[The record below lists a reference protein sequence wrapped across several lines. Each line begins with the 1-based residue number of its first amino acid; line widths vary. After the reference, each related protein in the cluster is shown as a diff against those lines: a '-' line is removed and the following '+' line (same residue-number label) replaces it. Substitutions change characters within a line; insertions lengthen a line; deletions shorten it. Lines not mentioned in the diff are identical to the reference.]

1 MIDKKI
7 FFFIAFSLLLS
18 VLISLNFVN
27 KLDLYESDGFDHHII
42 KGDID
47 DIWSRGAKFKDDLI
61 SGKNFLVSGTE
72 IYRSYLPPRLI
83 GFFSI
88 IFDYELLTYEKNLT
102 KISLGFTKFY
112 YLLVQSLFFY
122 LVIFYFY
129 KNFLSLSK
137 NKNVSFITL
146 LFLCFCPNIFLYNS
160 SFHTESIFF
169 SLQLLLLTLLVFP
182 KERIFYNLIVG
193 IILSLLFLQKTV
205 GVFYFIIIITYLSIV
220 YKKKSLKFLPF
231 VLLIYSLTLLSIG
244 YGNYKRMGVFYIM
257 PTQGNEAIYHY
268 LAENILSKSEA
279 IPSQEIPK
287 KMYNDLN
294 NWKVENGIK
303 KITQNEDRLKIHED
317 NTLERDRIK
326 IMKYKKNYTLNLI
339 KDYPIIT
346 IKIMIW
352 KGLQTL
358 ILDPVYIF
366 HYHFYEQDLK
376 KRPQWYMEKSYS
388 NFWTP
393 IKMIYSISIYLIILV
408 GFFYSLRRLD
418 LTFNFLLIISAL
430 YMFFMLGWVGTN
442 RYFSTSL
449 IYLSVY
455 FAYGL
460 QYFLNLEILKKYKF
474 KK

>member
-122 LVIFYFY
+122 LVFFYFY

-182 KERIFYNLIVG
+182 KEKIFYNLIVG
-193 IILSLLFLQKTV
+193 VILSLLFLQKTV

-279 IPSQEIPK
+279 IPSQEISK
-287 KMYNDLN
+287 KMNNDLN

-388 NFWTP
+388 NFWMP

-460 QYFLNLEILKKYKF
+460 QYFLNLELLKKYKF

>member
-205 GVFYFIIIITYLSIV
+205 GVFYFIIVITYLSIV

-303 KITQNEDRLKIHED
+303 NITQNEDRLKIHED
-317 NTLERDRIK
+317 NTLERDRLK

-460 QYFLNLEILKKYKF
+460 QYFLNLELLKKYKF

>member
-122 LVIFYFY
+122 LVVFYFY

-182 KERIFYNLIVG
+182 KEKIFYNLIVG
-193 IILSLLFLQKTV
+193 VILSLLFLQKTV
-205 GVFYFIIIITYLSIV
+205 GVFYFIIVITYLSIV

-257 PTQGNEAIYHY
+257 PIQGNEAIYHY
-268 LAENILSKSEA
+268 LAENILRKSEA
-279 IPSQEIPK
+279 IPSQEISK
-287 KMYNDLN
+287 KMNNDLN

-388 NFWTP
+388 NFWMP

-460 QYFLNLEILKKYKF
+460 QYFLNLELLKKYKF

>member
-122 LVIFYFY
+122 LVVFYFY

-182 KERIFYNLIVG
+182 KEKIFYNLIVG
-193 IILSLLFLQKTV
+193 VILSLLFLQKTV

-460 QYFLNLEILKKYKF
+460 QYFLNLELLKKYKF

>member
-122 LVIFYFY
+122 LVVFYFY

-182 KERIFYNLIVG
+182 KEKIFYNLIVG
-193 IILSLLFLQKTV
+193 VILSLLFLQKTV
-205 GVFYFIIIITYLSIV
+205 GVFYFIIVITYLSIV

-257 PTQGNEAIYHY
+257 PIQGNEAIYHY
-268 LAENILSKSEA
+268 LAENILRKSEA
-279 IPSQEIPK
+279 IPSQEISK
-287 KMYNDLN
+287 KMNNDLN

-303 KITQNEDRLKIHED
+303 NITQNEDRLKIHED
-317 NTLERDRIK
+317 NTLERDRLK

-460 QYFLNLEILKKYKF
+460 QYFLNLELLKKYKF

>member
-122 LVIFYFY
+122 LVVFYFY

-182 KERIFYNLIVG
+182 KEKIFYNLIVG
-193 IILSLLFLQKTV
+193 VILSLLFLQKTV
-205 GVFYFIIIITYLSIV
+205 GVFYFIIVITYLSIV

-460 QYFLNLEILKKYKF
+460 QYFLI
-474 KK
+474 

>member
-182 KERIFYNLIVG
+182 KEKIFYNLIVG
-193 IILSLLFLQKTV
+193 VILSLLFLQKTV
-205 GVFYFIIIITYLSIV
+205 GVFYFIIVITYLSIV

-257 PTQGNEAIYHY
+257 PIQGNEAIYHY
-268 LAENILSKSEA
+268 LAENILRKSEA
-279 IPSQEIPK
+279 IPSQEISK
-287 KMYNDLN
+287 KMNNDLN

-388 NFWTP
+388 NFWMP

-460 QYFLNLEILKKYKF
+460 QYFLNLELLKKYKF

>member
-205 GVFYFIIIITYLSIV
+205 GVFYFIIVITYLSIV

-303 KITQNEDRLKIHED
+303 NITQNEDRLKIHED

>member
-122 LVIFYFY
+122 LVVFYFY

-182 KERIFYNLIVG
+182 KEKIFYNLIVG
-193 IILSLLFLQKTV
+193 VILSLLFLQKTV
-205 GVFYFIIIITYLSIV
+205 GVFYFIIVITYLSIV

-257 PTQGNEAIYHY
+257 PIQGNEAIYHY
-268 LAENILSKSEA
+268 LAENILRKSEA
-279 IPSQEIPK
+279 IPSQEISK
-287 KMYNDLN
+287 KMNNDLN

-303 KITQNEDRLKIHED
+303 NITQNEDRLKIHED
-317 NTLERDRIK
+317 NTLERDRLK

-388 NFWTP
+388 NFWMP

-460 QYFLNLEILKKYKF
+460 QYFLNLELLKKYKF

>member
-122 LVIFYFY
+122 LVVFYFY

-182 KERIFYNLIVG
+182 KEKIFYNLIVG
-193 IILSLLFLQKTV
+193 VILSLLFLQKTV

-257 PTQGNEAIYHY
+257 PIQGNEAIYHY
-268 LAENILSKSEA
+268 LAENILRKSEA
-279 IPSQEIPK
+279 IPSQEISK
-287 KMYNDLN
+287 KMNNDLN

-388 NFWTP
+388 NFWMP

-460 QYFLNLEILKKYKF
+460 QYFLNLELLKKYKF

>member
-182 KERIFYNLIVG
+182 KEKIFYNLIVG
-193 IILSLLFLQKTV
+193 VILSLLFLQKTV

-257 PTQGNEAIYHY
+257 PIQGNEAIYHY
-268 LAENILSKSEA
+268 LAENILRKSEA
-279 IPSQEIPK
+279 IPSQEISK
-287 KMYNDLN
+287 KMNNDLN

-388 NFWTP
+388 NFWMP

-460 QYFLNLEILKKYKF
+460 QYFLNLELLKKYKF

>member
-18 VLISLNFVN
+18 VFISLNFVN

-205 GVFYFIIIITYLSIV
+205 GVFYFIIVITYLSIV

-303 KITQNEDRLKIHED
+303 NITQNEDRLKIHED
-317 NTLERDRIK
+317 NTLERDRLK

>member
-1 MIDKKI
+1 
-7 FFFIAFSLLLS
+7 
-18 VLISLNFVN
+18 
-27 KLDLYESDGFDHHII
+27 
-42 KGDID
+42 
-47 DIWSRGAKFKDDLI
+47 
-61 SGKNFLVSGTE
+61 
-72 IYRSYLPPRLI
+72 
-83 GFFSI
+83 
-88 IFDYELLTYEKNLT
+88 
-102 KISLGFTKFY
+102 
-112 YLLVQSLFFY
+112 
-122 LVIFYFY
+122 
-129 KNFLSLSK
+129 
-137 NKNVSFITL
+137 
-146 LFLCFCPNIFLYNS
+146 
-160 SFHTESIFF
+160 
-169 SLQLLLLTLLVFP
+169 
-182 KERIFYNLIVG
+182 
-193 IILSLLFLQKTV
+193 
-205 GVFYFIIIITYLSIV
+205 
-220 YKKKSLKFLPF
+220 
-231 VLLIYSLTLLSIG
+231 
-244 YGNYKRMGVFYIM
+244 
-257 PTQGNEAIYHY
+257 
-268 LAENILSKSEA
+268 
-279 IPSQEIPK
+279 
-287 KMYNDLN
+287 
-294 NWKVENGIK
+294 
-303 KITQNEDRLKIHED
+303 
-317 NTLERDRIK
+317 
-326 IMKYKKNYTLNLI
+326 MKYKKNYTLNLI

>member
-122 LVIFYFY
+122 LVVFYFY

-205 GVFYFIIIITYLSIV
+205 GVFYFIIVITYLSIV

-303 KITQNEDRLKIHED
+303 NITQNEDRLKIHED
-317 NTLERDRIK
+317 NTLERDRLK

>member
-122 LVIFYFY
+122 LVVFYFY

-182 KERIFYNLIVG
+182 KEKIFYNLIVG
-193 IILSLLFLQKTV
+193 VILSLLFLQKTV

-257 PTQGNEAIYHY
+257 PIQGNEAIYHY
-268 LAENILSKSEA
+268 LAENILRKSEA
-279 IPSQEIPK
+279 IPSQEISK
-287 KMYNDLN
+287 KMNNDLN

-303 KITQNEDRLKIHED
+303 NITQNEDRLKIHED
-317 NTLERDRIK
+317 NTLERDRLK

-388 NFWTP
+388 NFWMP

-460 QYFLNLEILKKYKF
+460 QYFLNLELLKKYKF

>member
-122 LVIFYFY
+122 LVVFYFY

-182 KERIFYNLIVG
+182 KEKIFYNLIVG
-193 IILSLLFLQKTV
+193 VILSLLFLQKTV
-205 GVFYFIIIITYLSIV
+205 GVFYFIIVITYLSIV

-257 PTQGNEAIYHY
+257 PIQGNEAIYHY
-268 LAENILSKSEA
+268 LAENILRKSEA
-279 IPSQEIPK
+279 IPSQEISK
-287 KMYNDLN
+287 KMNNDLN

-317 NTLERDRIK
+317 NTLERDRLK

-388 NFWTP
+388 NFWMP

-460 QYFLNLEILKKYKF
+460 QYFLNLELLKKYKF

>member
-205 GVFYFIIIITYLSIV
+205 GVFYFIIVITYLSIV

-303 KITQNEDRLKIHED
+303 NITQNEDRLKIHED
-317 NTLERDRIK
+317 NTLERDRLK

>member
-1 MIDKKI
+1 MNNKKI
-7 FFFIAFSLLLS
+7 FFFITFSFFLS

-47 DIWSRGAKFKDDLI
+47 DIWSRGAKFKYDLI
-61 SGKNFLVSGTE
+61 SGKNFLASGTE

-88 IFDYELLTYEKNLT
+88 IFDYELLTNDKKLT
-102 KISLGFTKFY
+102 QITLGFTKFY
-112 YLLVQSLFFY
+112 YLLFQSL
-122 LVIFYFY
+122 IFYFIIFY
-129 KNFLSLSK
+129 FHKNFLLLSK
-137 NKNVSFITL
+137 NENVSFITL
-146 LFLCFCPNIFLYNS
+146 IFLCFCPNIFLYNS

-182 KERIFYNLIVG
+182 KKSIFYNLIVG
-193 IILSLLFLQKTV
+193 VILSLMFLQKTV
-205 GVFYFIIIITYLSIV
+205 GVFYFIIVIAYLSII
-220 YKKKSLKFLPF
+220 YKKKSFKFLP
-231 VLLIYSLTLLSIG
+231 LILIIYSATLFSIG
-244 YGNYKRMGVFYIM
+244 YGNYKRMGIFYFM

-268 LAENILSKSEA
+268 LAENILHESKA
-279 IPSQEIPK
+279 IPSHEIPK
-287 KMYNDLN
+287 KMYRDIN
-294 NWKVENGIK
+294 NWKIENGIK
-303 KITQNEDRLKIHED
+303 NVTPNEDRLKIQE
-317 NTLERDRIK
+317 NNFLERDRLK

-339 KDYPIIT
+339 KEYPIIT

-376 KRPQWYMEKSYS
+376 KRPQWYMEHGYS

-393 IKMIYSISIYLIILV
+393 IKIIYSFSIYIIILV
-408 GFFYSLRRLD
+408 GFFHSLRRLD
-418 LTFNFLLIISAL
+418 LTFNFLLITSAL

-460 QYFLNLEILKKYKF
+460 QFLLNLEVLKIYKS

>member
-205 GVFYFIIIITYLSIV
+205 GVFYFIIVITYLSIV

-257 PTQGNEAIYHY
+257 PIQGNEAIYHY
-268 LAENILSKSEA
+268 LAENILRKSEA
-279 IPSQEIPK
+279 IPSQEISK
-287 KMYNDLN
+287 KMNNDLN

-388 NFWTP
+388 NFWMP

-460 QYFLNLEILKKYKF
+460 QYFLNLELLKKYKF